1 MVNVTISANPRPR
14 IEWAVDG
21 LTIPQGTQNARF
33 ESYQPVDLGNGTY
46 IVTLSIGNLNV
57 DDTQKTY
64 YLKASNEFGLQD
76 YLVHISS
83 SPVSTET
90 GIDIGSIIG
99 IVVGIAI
106 LLIIIS
112 VIVFA
117 RATGKWCF
125 SGKFNFPST
134 FVHSKS

>member
-14 IEWAVDG
+14 TEWSVDG
-21 LTIPQGTQNARF
+21 LVIPQGTQNARF

-46 IVTLSIGNLNV
+46 LVTLSIAGLNI
-57 DDTQKTY
+57 DDTHKTY

-76 YLVHISS
+76 YAVHISS
-83 SPVSTET
+83 SPVSNET

-125 SGKFNFPST
+125 SGKFKFPDAFLNS
-134 FVHSKS
+134 H